1 MRPKKIIAM
10 VMTFL
15 MMLSLLPSLVF
26 ASAVPEGELGG
37 KLKIKGTAAVG
48 SELSA
53 DYTKASPE
61 GLTDDYVSF
70 SWSRKVG
77 DQLTE
82 VGTEKT
88 YKLTDEDLGNKIQLK
103 ITGKSEM
110 GVTGELKARSQLHQK
125 KLQKRPQRFQ
135 KVSRKLHQQKNQQ
148 RMFQQKMFQKRDRL
162 MRAHR

>member
-1 MRPKKIIAM
+1 MRPRKIIAM

-26 ASAVPEGELGG
+26 AAAAPEGELGG
-37 KLKIKGTAAVG
+37 QLKIKGTAAVG

-53 DYTKASPE
+53 DYEKVTPE
-61 GLTDDYVSF
+61 GLTDDYVTF

-88 YKLTDEDLGNKIQLK
+88 YKPVSYTHLDVYKRQ
-103 ITGKSEM
+103 
-110 GVTGELKARSQLHQK
+110 GERNRSGWRRTYL
-125 KLQKRPQRFQ
+125 L
-135 KVSRKLHQQKNQQ
+135 
-148 RMFQQKMFQKRDRL
+148 
-162 MRAHR
+162 

>member
-1 MRPKKIIAM
+1 MRSRKIIAM

-26 ASAVPEGELGG
+26 ASAVPSGELGG

-53 DYTKASPE
+53 DYTKVTPE
-61 GLTDDYVSF
+61 GLSDDYVSF
-70 SWSRKVG
+70 SWSRKTG

-88 YKLTDEDLGNKIQLK
+88 YKLIADDLGNKIQLK
-103 ITGKSEM
+103 IPESPSLE
-110 GVTGELKARSQLHQK
+110 
-125 KLQKRPQRFQ
+125 
-135 KVSRKLHQQKNQQ
+135 
-148 RMFQQKMFQKRDRL
+148 
-162 MRAHR
+162 

>member
-1 MRPKKIIAM
+1 MRPRKIIAM

-26 ASAVPEGELGG
+26 AEAAPEGELGG
-37 KLKIKGTAAVG
+37 QLKIKGTAAVG

-53 DYTKASPE
+53 DYEKVTPE
-61 GLTDDYVSF
+61 GLTDDYVTF

-88 YKLTDEDLGNKIQLK
+88 YKLVDEDLGNKIELK
-103 ITGKSEM
+103 ITGKAEM
-110 GVTGELKARSQLHQK
+110 GITGGYTGRSSG
-125 KLQKRPQRFQ
+125 RDNRASRGRAGGCTGRGNPCSGDRSRGYTCGRFP
-135 KVSRKLHQQKNQQ
+135 
-148 RMFQQKMFQKRDRL
+148 DR
-162 MRAHR
+162 